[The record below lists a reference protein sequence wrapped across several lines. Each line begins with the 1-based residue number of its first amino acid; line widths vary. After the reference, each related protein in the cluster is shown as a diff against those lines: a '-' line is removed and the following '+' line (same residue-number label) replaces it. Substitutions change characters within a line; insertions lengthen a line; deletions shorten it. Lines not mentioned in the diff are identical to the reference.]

1 MGIYIKVRSS
11 NDAGSCSTCHDHTS
25 PDGWG
30 SSEHTVCE
38 VFLEPTDGMSQSF
51 RLCSK
56 CRLEL
61 IKKLKDTS
69 MSRGYPIKKA

>member
-1 MGIYIKVRSS
+1 MGITINVKSS
-11 NDAGSCSTCHDHTS
+11 KDVGSCSACHEHTS
-25 PDGWG
+25 SDGSG
-30 SSEHTVCE
+30 SVEHTVCE
-38 VFLEPTDGMSQSF
+38 VFLESTDRISQSF

-69 MSRGYPIKKA
+69 MSRGFPIKRA